1 MPRVHAGDDGDAG
14 VHGCG
19 ALAPIPPPGNPSLD
33 FPEPSTHRHASMASN
48 ASFDISTGADLQEVD
63 NAVNQALKEI
73 AQRYDF
79 KGTHCTIEFDR
90 PKADIHLSAD
100 DEFRMDA
107 LLDVLQGRMIKRGV
121 PVKNLKIGD
130 PVQGTGQSVRRTV
143 SLTQGIPQDAAK
155 KIVKAIKEGGFKK
168 TQASIQGDEIR
179 VTSPSKDEL
188 QAVIAMLRGGDF
200 GIELTFGNY
209 RG

>member
-1 MPRVHAGDDGDAG
+1 
-14 VHGCG
+14 
-19 ALAPIPPPGNPSLD
+19 
-33 FPEPSTHRHASMASN
+33 MASN
-48 ASFDISTGADLQEVD
+48 SSFDVSTGADLQEVD

-90 PKADIHLSAD
+90 DKAEIRLAAD

-107 LLDVLQGRMIKRGV
+107 LVDVLQSRMIKRGV
-121 PVKNLKIGD
+121 PIKNLKVGD
-130 PVQGTGQSVRRTV
+130 IVVGTGQSVRRTV
-143 SLTQGIPQDAAK
+143 SLTQGIPQDIAK
-155 KIVKAIKEGGFKK
+155 KIVKAVKDGGFKK

-179 VTSPSKDEL
+179 ITSPSRDEL
-188 QAVIAMLRGGDF
+188 QSVIAALKAQDF

>member
-1 MPRVHAGDDGDAG
+1 
-14 VHGCG
+14 
-19 ALAPIPPPGNPSLD
+19 
-33 FPEPSTHRHASMASN
+33 MASN

-90 PKADIHLSAD
+90 PTAEIRLSAD
-100 DEFRMDA
+100 DEFHMDA

-155 KIVKAIKEGGFKK
+155 KIVKAIKDGGFKK
-168 TQASIQGDEIR
+168 VQAAIQGDELR
-179 VTSPSKDEL
+179 VTSPSRDEL
-188 QAVIAMLRGGDF
+188 QAVMASLRGQDF
-200 GIELTFGNY
+200 GIELKFGNF